1 MCTQPYIPTQV
12 FIEAGEVSF
21 HTEDV
26 VVEEEPLAGP
36 LLLRTVVVA
45 SLVGEHLVV
54 ARTLVEGV
62 MRLVTMLFAFYANQS
77 PTPNENW
84 FLNTGANTDVTPDL
98 SRLYSYSPYSGIEN
112 VTSAGGH
119 SLPIAHVGS
128 DSRQLHSLGEVQRP
142 M

>member
-62 MRLVTMLFAFYANQS
+62 MRLVTMLFVRFVVNIITRLGIVDIAL
-77 PTPNENW
+77 T
-84 FLNTGANTDVTPDL
+84 LNMQDPVLALLRRFMQINP
-98 SRLYSYSPYSGIEN
+98 
-112 VTSAGGH
+112 
-119 SLPIAHVGS
+119 
-128 DSRQLHSLGEVQRP
+128 LHLMRIGF
-142 M
+142 